1 MHDPMLRYPHNGWVT
16 CQGQPQGQ
24 QERERERGSEQLHAK
39 QQPHAALCY
48 QNKTIQR
55 TKMETKRSYWPLLK
69 NELHLRFIHDYIA
82 ISYLLEWN
90 LFSFCRLSAEI
101 LKSQTQKQNH
111 FCIYLIFGI
120 AIEMS
125 NKMSEDEDE
134 DERKNRSSET
144 YATKGIKLNW
154 TTNVIQ
160 SG

>member
-82 ISYLLEWN
+82 ISYLLE
-90 LFSFCRLSAEI
+90 
-101 LKSQTQKQNH
+101 
-111 FCIYLIFGI
+111 
-120 AIEMS
+120 
-125 NKMSEDEDE
+125 
-134 DERKNRSSET
+134 
-144 YATKGIKLNW
+144 
-154 TTNVIQ
+154 
-160 SG
+160 